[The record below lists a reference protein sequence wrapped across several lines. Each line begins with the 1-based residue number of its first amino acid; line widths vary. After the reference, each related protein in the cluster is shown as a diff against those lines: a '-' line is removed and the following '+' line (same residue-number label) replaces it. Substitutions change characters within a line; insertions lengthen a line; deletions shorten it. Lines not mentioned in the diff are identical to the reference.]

1 LSEGHFES
9 PPTPKLWSAAPADL
23 RERGEDATVIRDAAT
38 DGTRVV
44 GELRRPQGKR
54 GQRTDWRG
62 PAGNQKG
69 VHGLEVRLWAISLPR
84 VQVGPGLLALA
95 SREPGAPEKA
105 RAERPCYPKCEAIPG
120 AAESCPRRLCSWGQR
135 PLVPAEVLAPLRSP
149 GLLVLGRRRRL
160 FGAGRCQS
168 PTPNPGAPSPGL
180 EAAGDAL
187 GARAVVVPVLYLLV
201 CAVGLGGNALV
212 IYVVLRHAKMK
223 TVTNIYILNLA
234 VADVLLML
242 GLPFVATQNAIS
254 YWPFGPVLC
263 RLVMTLDGINQFTS
277 IFCLTVMSVDRY
289 LAVVHPIRSARWR
302 RPRVAK
308 LASAAVWAFS
318 LVMSLPLVV
327 FADIQEGWNTCN
339 LSWPEPVGLWGAVF
353 IIYTSVLG
361 FFGPLLVIC
370 LCYLL
375 IVVKLKASG
384 VRVGSTRRR
393 SERKVTRMVVVVVL
407 VFAGCWLP
415 FFIVNIVNLAFALP
429 EEPASAGA
437 YFFVVVLSYA
447 NSCANPLLYGFL
459 SDNFRQSFRKVLCLR
474 KGYGAG
480 AEDADATEPQPGPSS
495 RLQEAMMPVRSCKA
509 NGLMQ
514 TSKL

>member
-1 LSEGHFES
+1 MEPLFLAS
-9 PPTPKLWSAAPADL
+9 PLTVWNTSSAVPSGSGD
-23 RERGEDATVIRDAAT
+23 EN
-38 DGTRVV
+38 GT
-44 GELRRPQGKR
+44 L
-54 GQRTDWRG
+54 
-62 PAGNQKG
+62 A
-69 VHGLEVRLWAISLPR
+69 
-84 VQVGPGLLALA
+84 GPG
-95 SREPGAPEKA
+95 
-105 RAERPCYPKCEAIPG
+105 
-120 AAESCPRRLCSWGQR
+120 
-135 PLVPAEVLAPLRSP
+135 
-149 GLLVLGRRRRL
+149 
-160 FGAGRCQS
+160 
-168 PTPNPGAPSPGL
+168 PSP
-180 EAAGDAL
+180 

-370 LCYLL
+370 LCYVL

-480 AEDADATEPQPGPSS
+480 AEDADATEPRPGPSS
-495 RLQEAMMPVRSCKA
+495 RLQEATTPMRSCKA

>member
-1 LSEGHFES
+1 
-9 PPTPKLWSAAPADL
+9 
-23 RERGEDATVIRDAAT
+23 
-38 DGTRVV
+38 
-44 GELRRPQGKR
+44 
-54 GQRTDWRG
+54 
-62 PAGNQKG
+62 
-69 VHGLEVRLWAISLPR
+69 
-84 VQVGPGLLALA
+84 
-95 SREPGAPEKA
+95 
-105 RAERPCYPKCEAIPG
+105 
-120 AAESCPRRLCSWGQR
+120 
-135 PLVPAEVLAPLRSP
+135 
-149 GLLVLGRRRRL
+149 
-160 FGAGRCQS
+160 
-168 PTPNPGAPSPGL
+168 
-180 EAAGDAL
+180 
-187 GARAVVVPVLYLLV
+187 
-201 CAVGLGGNALV
+201 
-212 IYVVLRHAKMK
+212 
-223 TVTNIYILNLA
+223 
-234 VADVLLML
+234 
-242 GLPFVATQNAIS
+242 NAIS

-289 LAVVHPIRSARWR
+289 LAV
-302 RPRVAK
+302 

-339 LSWPEPVGLWGAVF
+339 LSWPEPVGLWGAIF

-384 VRVGSTRRR
+384 MRVGSTRRR

-407 VFAGCWLP
+407 VFVGCWLP
-415 FFIVNIVNLAFALP
+415 FFIVNIVNLAFVLP

-474 KGYGAG
+474 KSYGT
-480 AEDADATEPQPGPSS
+480 EDADATEPRPGQSS
-495 RLQEAMMPVRSCKA
+495 RLQEAMLPTRSCKA

>member
-1 LSEGHFES
+1 MPCPDQAVSSLLQANSWLLTHPLLAMNTPGSLSLLPVTSEPGNTS
-9 PPTPKLWSAAPADL
+9 SAWPPDAVLGNVSAASS
-23 RERGEDATVIRDAAT
+23 AA
-38 DGTRVV
+38 GLAVSGILIPLVYLVVCVV
-44 GELRRPQGKR
+44 GLL
-54 GQRTDWRG
+54 
-62 PAGNQKG
+62 GN
-69 VHGLEVRLWAISLPR
+69 S
-84 VQVGPGLLALA
+84 
-95 SREPGAPEKA
+95 
-105 RAERPCYPKCEAIPG
+105 
-120 AAESCPRRLCSWGQR
+120 
-135 PLVPAEVLAPLRSP
+135 
-149 GLLVLGRRRRL
+149 
-160 FGAGRCQS
+160 
-168 PTPNPGAPSPGL
+168 
-180 EAAGDAL
+180 
-187 GARAVVVPVLYLLV
+187 
-201 CAVGLGGNALV
+201 LV
-212 IYVVLRHAKMK
+212 IYVVLRQTA
-223 TVTNIYILNLA
+223 TPSVTNVYILNLA
-234 VADVLLML
+234 LADELFML
-242 GLPFVATQNAIS
+242 GLPFLAAQNALS
-254 YWPFGPVLC
+254 YWPFGSLMC
-263 RLVMTLDGINQFTS
+263 RLVMAVDGINQFTS

>member
-1 LSEGHFES
+1 MEPLF
-9 PPTPKLWSAAPADL
+9 PAPTPVSWSPSPAVTSAA
-23 RERGEDATVIRDAAT
+23 GEN
-38 DGTRVV
+38 GT
-44 GELRRPQGKR
+44 L
-54 GQRTDWRG
+54 
-62 PAGNQKG
+62 AG
-69 VHGLEVRLWAISLPR
+69 
-84 VQVGPGLLALA
+84 
-95 SREPGAPEKA
+95 
-105 RAERPCYPKCEAIPG
+105 
-120 AAESCPRRLCSWGQR
+120 
-135 PLVPAEVLAPLRSP
+135 
-149 GLLVLGRRRRL
+149 
-160 FGAGRCQS
+160 
-168 PTPNPGAPSPGL
+168 PSPSP
-180 EAAGDAL
+180 

-201 CAVGLGGNALV
+201 CAAGLGGNTLV

-242 GLPFVATQNAIS
+242 GLPFLATQNAVS

-289 LAVVHPIRSARWR
+289 LAIVHPIRSARWR

-318 LVMSLPLVV
+318 LLMSLPLVV
-327 FADIQEGWNTCN
+327 FADIQEGWDTCN

-375 IVVKLKASG
+375 IVVKVKASG
-384 VRVGSTRRR
+384 VRVGAPRRR

-407 VFAGCWLP
+407 VFVGCWLP
-415 FFIVNIVNLAFALP
+415 FFVVNIVNLAFVLP
-429 EEPASAGA
+429 EEPVAAGA

-447 NSCANPLLYGFL
+447 NSCANPVLYGFL

-474 KGYGAG
+474 KGSG
-480 AEDADATEPQPGPSS
+480 AEDADAMEPQPDKSG
-495 RLQEAMMPVRSCKA
+495 RLQEATPPACGSEA

-514 TSKL
+514 TSRL